1 MFFKIKKID
10 KSNKRTRDAP
20 SSGNNN
26 RAAGYTE
33 VIQNLNGT
41 TDLINLIKTIDEQK
55 RVYNDVP
62 IRIGFIGKSKVGK
75 STLINILLEA

>member
-1 MFFKIKKID
+1 MCKHDYRD
-10 KSNKRTRDAP
+10 KQL
-20 SSGNNN
+20 NNN

-55 RVYNDVP
+55 RVY
-62 IRIGFIGKSKVGK
+62 IMMC
-75 STLINILLEA
+75 LLEQALLVSLMLASQL